1 MKHHTQDYKETAV
14 KYYLENK
21 EDIRN
26 TCKIFKCKFQS
37 LARWV
42 KTYKNKGNINR
53 KTRKNHNLKIT
64 PEIEKFVKEYIRK
77 YNTTTLWELSKLVNE
92 KFKVHLTDTSI
103 YNILHKHKLTRKR
116 LRSKYYPEKKEGQ
129 ANGSLRQEKEDLE
142 EFYKKLKDFDYKRT
156 ICLDETSIYLNMTL
170 TYGRSRSGTRVIK
183 KTNKYPY
190 KRYNLLCAIS
200 ADKVV
205 GWKLYPER
213 KGGVKTTDILDFYDE
228 FIQSNYKNYLVI
240 MDNAV
245 IHKSKLIREKIEYD
259 NNHLLYSVPYHP
271 ETNSIEEFFSQL
283 KHYIK
288 KESPNTYEDIYKVIT
303 NILDKK
309 ITKEHLTNYLK
320 HSYKIYKL

>member
-1 MKHHTQDYKETAV
+1 MKQHTEDYKKSAV
-14 KYYLENK
+14 KYYLQHN
-21 EDIRN
+21 EDLRD
-26 TCKIFKCKFQS
+26 TCEIFKCKFQS

-42 KTYKNKGNINR
+42 KTYKNQKGNLNR

-64 PEIEKFVKEYIRK
+64 PKIEKFVKDYVRK
-77 YNTTTLWELSKLVNE
+77 YNTTTLWELSKLVKDE
-92 KFKVHLTDTSI
+92 FKVHLSDTSI
-103 YNILHKHKLTRKR
+103 YNILHKYKITRKR

-129 ANGSLRQEKEDLE
+129 EKQDLE
-142 EFYKKLKDFDYKRT
+142 DFYKKLNEFDYRKT

-170 TYGRSRSGTRVIK
+170 TYGRSKSGTRVIK

-190 KRYNLLCAIS
+190 KRFNLLCAIS

-213 KGGVKTTDILDFYDE
+213 KGGVKTKDILEFYDE
-228 FIQSNYKNYLVI
+228 FINDKYKNHLII

-245 IHKSKLIREKIEYD
+245 IHKSKVIRENIEKS
-259 NNHLLYSVPYHP
+259 NNDLLYSVPYHP

-288 KESPNTYEDIYKVIT
+288 KESPNTYDDIYRVINRT
-303 NILDKK
+303 INSK
-309 ITKEHLTNYLK
+309 ITEEHLRNYLK
-320 HSYKIYKL
+320 HSYKIYK

>member
-1 MKHHTQDYKETAV
+1 MKQHTEDYKITAV
-14 KYYLENK
+14 KYYLDNN
-21 EDIRN
+21 EDLRN
-26 TCKIFKCKFQS
+26 TCKIFNCKYQS
-37 LARWV
+37 LARWIN
-42 KTYKNKGNINR
+42 TYKNNNGKIQR

-64 PEIEKFVKEYIRK
+64 TEIEKFVKDYVRK

-92 KFKVHLTDTSI
+92 KYKVHLTYMSI

-129 ANGSLRQEKEDLE
+129 EKEDLE
-142 EFYKKLKDFDYKRT
+142 TFYNKLKDYDYTRT

-170 TYGRSRSGTRVIK
+170 SYGRSRSGTRVIK

-200 ADKVV
+200 AEKVV

-213 KGGVKTTDILDFYDE
+213 KGGVKTDDIIEFYKE
-228 FIQSNYKNYLVI
+228 FIRPDYKNYLII

-245 IHKSKLIREKIEYD
+245 IHKSKKIREEIEYD
-259 NNHLLYSVPYHP
+259 NNNLLYSVPYHP

-288 KESPNTYEDIYKVIT
+288 KESPNTYDDIHKTIKNT
-303 NILDKK
+303 IENK
-309 ITKEHLTNYLK
+309 ISKTHLSNYLK
-320 HSYKIYKL
+320 HSYKIYKS

>member
-1 MKHHTQDYKETAV
+1 MKQHTEDYKQSAV
-14 KYYLENK
+14 KYYLEHN
-21 EDIRN
+21 EDMRD
-26 TCKIFKCKFQS
+26 TCEIFKCKFQS
-37 LARWV
+37 LARWIER
-42 KTYKNKGNINR
+42 YNQQGNINR

-92 KFKVHLTDTSI
+92 KYKVHLTDTSI

-129 ANGSLRQEKEDLE
+129 EKEDLE
-142 EFYKKLKDFDYKRT
+142 TFYKKLKEFDYKRT
-156 ICLDETSIYLNMTL
+156 ICLDETSIYLNMT
-170 TYGRSRSGTRVIK
+170 RF
-183 KTNKYPY
+183 
-190 KRYNLLCAIS
+190 NLLCAIS

-213 KGGVKTTDILDFYDE
+213 KGGVKTTDILEFYDE
-228 FIQSNYKNYLVI
+228 FIHSKYKNYLVI

-245 IHKSKLIREKIEYD
+245 IHKSKIIRETIEND

-288 KESPNTYEDIYKVIT
+288 KESPNTYEDIYNVIS
-303 NILDKK
+303 NILEKK
-309 ITKEHLTNYLK
+309 ITKVLTVNQL
-320 HSYKIYKL
+320 I

>member
-1 MKHHTQDYKETAV
+1 MKHHTEDYKETAV
-14 KYYLENK
+14 KYYLDNN
-21 EDIRN
+21 EDMRD
-26 TCKIFKCKFQS
+26 TCEIFNCKFQS
-37 LARWV
+37 LARWIER
-42 KTYKNKGNINR
+42 YKQQGNINR

-64 PEIEKFVKEYIRK
+64 PEIEKFVKEHVRK

-92 KFKVHLTDTSI
+92 KFNVYLTDMSI
-103 YNILHKHKLTRKR
+103 YNILHKYKLTRKR

-129 ANGSLRQEKEDLE
+129 EKEDLE
-142 EFYKKLKDFDYKRT
+142 TFYNTLHTKYDYTKT

-228 FIQSNYKNYLVI
+228 FIQSKYKNYLVI

-259 NNHLLYSVPYHP
+259 NNHLLHSVPYHP

-288 KESPNTYEDIYKVIT
+288 KESPNTYEDIHYLIDKLIE
-303 NILDKK
+303 KK
-309 ITKEHLTNYLK
+309 ITKEHLSNYLK
-320 HSYKIYKL
+320 HSYKIYKS